1 MSTKELKGSMVDL
14 LASINDPDLLQDIYN
29 VVNQM
34 IAYNVDKTDFWD
46 DLTPEQQA
54 ELEQSLAESEN
65 PENLVEHEMV
75 KNEFA
80 KWLNK

>member
-1 MSTKELKGSMVDL
+1 
-14 LASINDPDLLQDIYN
+14 
-29 VVNQM
+29 M